1 MNLFSKEKEEG
12 LDPWI
17 DVTYGAF
24 TYKGDWRLI
33 RLVMKEIEDSV
44 VPVMMKGN
52 EEAAKLGL
60 VPIQNNVK
68 HGEDVERGY
77 N

>member
-1 MNLFSKEKEEG
+1 MGFFSKEKEEV

-24 TYKGDWRLI
+24 QFKGDWRLI
-33 RLVMKEIEDSV
+33 RLVMKEIEEGV

-60 VPIQNNVK
+60 IAAQPQ
-68 HGEDVERGY
+68 GEDDKRGY
-77 N
+77 D